1 MHSRKFIRIPFDFA
15 FLILDCVGLRLKIGD
30 WELQN
35 VHCKLEAVQK
45 MQGAFNF
52 TSATLFTRQYTS
64 KNKLFSKKF
73 VNNRKETLSHNLV
86 QKTIV
91 QCFHEVRLTNYR
103 SY

>member
-1 MHSRKFIRIPFDFA
+1 MHSRKFIRIPFDFT
-15 FLILDCVGLRLKIGD
+15 FLILDCLGLRLKIE
-30 WELQN
+30 ELQN
-35 VHCKLEAVQK
+35 VHCKLEAAQK

-64 KNKLFSKKF
+64 KISKLFSKKF
-73 VNNRKETLSHNLV
+73 VNNRKETLPHNLV

-91 QCFHEVRLTNYR
+91 QGFHEVRLTNYR